1 MAGEDVLI
9 RVGVD
14 YSAAIASTR
23 QFEQELR
30 RILASSAQSA
40 VASAAA
46 TTSAALSASTA
57 NRGALPQQ
65 AAGQLSA
72 VPDYTRELTSINKN
86 LEILVQLTRSNT
98 NRTVIFS
105 EGPRTTPVAVSA
117 PPPVVT
123 TSSTPRP
130 VAAPVAP
137 PRPVQVTRPTP
148 VASFAN
154 DRAARELATAQTA
167 YANTLRQLAT
177 RAVAPVQVAA
187 PAPVSHVAP
196 RALPQPT
203 TRVLDTT
210 PVQTAMASVVAELNK
225 VRQPSQVSGAAIA
238 AQLSAEMTPFRVM
251 ITSLTAAMS
260 SARASVAQLS
270 AASAGAG
277 RVLEAVGARS
287 DGSTGPSGS
296 SFGGS
301 GSPPPPPILPQPSSP
316 PPQPPPS
323 PRGLSSGPTP
333 LGLPSGDWQSPWIG
347 EFDEALK
354 RRVNGW
360 IKQRVA
366 EVGQG
371 PSGTPIATPWV
382 HPTVSWSQPIQGNL
396 GPIRPDLVMPPVRTM
411 LGPGPEVS
419 RPVID
424 ATATQRSQELVL
436 AQRDYATSLRR
447 ASDTIN
453 QQAAR
458 YIDLKTIQRPPT
470 DLLGLG
476 PGRFAGKTSEAAG
489 RRVLPSSGQTYPMP
503 AGPYPGD
510 LPLSQW
516 LQRPDVYYHATAV
529 EGWDQGDVTHFG
541 TRRQAQ
547 NLARARY
554 VSPYWRESLTDDG
567 FDVTDPRLYTRR
579 IPSSKL
585 DSEVFSDETANAAQL
600 AFAVDHG
607 NFSEIRGSIK
617 GSLPDWMVHAAE
629 SIASWKEGAE
639 DALDLGYVLE
649 FEDILGVPG
658 VRDALSA
665 LENQRGIVY
674 KNVYEGPGTSLAVP
688 PGVVG
693 TS

>member
-46 TTSAALSASTA
+46 TTSAALSASTT

-238 AQLSAEMTPFRVM
+238 A
-251 ITSLTAAMS
+251 
-260 SARASVAQLS
+260 
-270 AASAGAG
+270 
-277 RVLEAVGARS
+277 
-287 DGSTGPSGS
+287 
-296 SFGGS
+296 
-301 GSPPPPPILPQPSSP
+301 
-316 PPQPPPS
+316 
-323 PRGLSSGPTP
+323 
-333 LGLPSGDWQSPWIG
+333 
-347 EFDEALK
+347 
-354 RRVNGW
+354 
-360 IKQRVA
+360 
-366 EVGQG
+366 
-371 PSGTPIATPWV
+371 
-382 HPTVSWSQPIQGNL
+382 
-396 GPIRPDLVMPPVRTM
+396 
-411 LGPGPEVS
+411 
-419 RPVID
+419 
-424 ATATQRSQELVL
+424 
-436 AQRDYATSLRR
+436 
-447 ASDTIN
+447 
-453 QQAAR
+453 
-458 YIDLKTIQRPPT
+458 
-470 DLLGLG
+470 
-476 PGRFAGKTSEAAG
+476 
-489 RRVLPSSGQTYPMP
+489 
-503 AGPYPGD
+503 
-510 LPLSQW
+510 PLS
-516 LQRPDVYYHATAV
+516 
-529 EGWDQGDVTHFG
+529 
-541 TRRQAQ
+541 
-547 NLARARY
+547 
-554 VSPYWRESLTDDG
+554 
-567 FDVTDPRLYTRR
+567 
-579 IPSSKL
+579 
-585 DSEVFSDETANAAQL
+585 
-600 AFAVDHG
+600 
-607 NFSEIRGSIK
+607 
-617 GSLPDWMVHAAE
+617 
-629 SIASWKEGAE
+629 
-639 DALDLGYVLE
+639 
-649 FEDILGVPG
+649 
-658 VRDALSA
+658 
-665 LENQRGIVY
+665 
-674 KNVYEGPGTSLAVP
+674 
-688 PGVVG
+688 
-693 TS
+693 